1 MIESNRF
8 VINKFKNLVKETDR
22 IFLTKKTD
30 SYWPNF
36 SKKQSSRLISKFGTI
51 STKQS
56 IKQTKSILTQT
67 AFSSKRVA
75 ALELLQL
82 NGTETVVDLGCMCG
96 ELSIPLAKQSSY
108 VLGVDQTLE
117 LLKFTEVRADEDNLD
132 NIDFICDNLREIK
145 LPEDT
150 FDLAVVNGAP
160 AWIPEIDPVVAND
173 FLYKDIKREAEGN
186 PSEIQLDFLRNVHSG
201 LKAKGRIFLSID
213 NRYDYKMFFGVKN
226 PHTGMY
232 LTTFWPKWI
241 ANIVSRLFK
250 KRDYRTWVYSF
261 NELEELLK
269 KAGFSNIKLH
279 ACWPDYRF
287 PEHINEYGEFNQYF
301 RPTSTRN
308 KDGVIKIKRVIA
320 NRLEW
325 LIFNKLNLQIFSPSI
340 IAIAKK

>member
-1 MIESNRF
+1 MLESNRF

-22 IFLTKKTD
+22 IFITKKTD
-30 SYWPNF
+30 SYWPNL
-36 SKKQSSRLISKFGTI
+36 SKKQSSRLMSKFATF
-51 STKQS
+51 STKQP
-56 IKQTKSILTQT
+56 IELTKPVLTQA
-67 AFSSKRVA
+67 AFSGKRVA

-82 NGTETVVDLGCMCG
+82 NGTETVVDLGCKCG
-96 ELSIPLAKQSSY
+96 ELSIPLAKQVSY
-108 VLGVDQTLE
+108 VLGVDETLE
-117 LLKFTEVRADEDNLD
+117 LLKLTEVRVVEDNLD

-150 FDLAVVNGAP
+150 FDLVVVNGALEL
-160 AWIPEIDPVVAND
+160 IPETTPVVADD

-201 LKAKGRIFLSID
+201 LKAQGRIFLSID
-213 NRYDYKMFFGVKN
+213 NRYDYKMFFGFKN
-226 PHTGMY
+226 TYNGMY
-232 LTTFWPKWI
+232 LTTFLPKWI

-269 KAGFSNIKLH
+269 KAGFSNIQLH

-287 PEHINEYGEFNQYF
+287 PEHINEYGEYNQYF

-325 LIFNKLNLQIFSPSI
+325 LIFKKLNLQIFSPSI

>member
-30 SYWPNF
+30 SYWPNL
-36 SKKQSSRLISKFGTI
+36 SKEQSSRLMSIFGTI
-51 STKQS
+51 STKQC
-56 IKQTKSILTQT
+56 IEQTKPILTQA
-67 AFSSKRVA
+67 AFSGKCVA

-96 ELSIPLAKQSSY
+96 ELSIPLAKQVSY

-117 LLKFTEVRADEDNLD
+117 LLKLTELRADKDNLD

-150 FDLAVVNGAP
+150 FDLAVVNGALE
-160 AWIPEIDPVVAND
+160 WIPEIEPIVADD
-173 FLYKDIKREAEGN
+173 FLYKDRKREALGN
-186 PSEIQLDFLRNVHSG
+186 PGEIQLDFLKNVHSG
-201 LKAKGRIFLSID
+201 LKAKGRIFLAIE
-213 NRYDYKMFFGVKN
+213 NRYDYKMFFGIKN
-226 PHTGMY
+226 PHAGMY
-232 LTTFWPKWI
+232 LTTVLPKWI

-269 KAGFSNIKLH
+269 KAGFSNIQLH

-287 PEHINEYGEFNQYF
+287 PEHINVYGEYNQYF
-301 RPTSTRN
+301 RPTSSRN

-325 LIFNKLNLQIFSPSI
+325 LIFKKLNLQIFSPSI